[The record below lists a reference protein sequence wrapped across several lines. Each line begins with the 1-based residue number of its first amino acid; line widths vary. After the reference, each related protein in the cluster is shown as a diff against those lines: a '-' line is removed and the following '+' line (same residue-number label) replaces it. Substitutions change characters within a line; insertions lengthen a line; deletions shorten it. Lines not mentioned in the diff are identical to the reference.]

1 MLKDKIA
8 TVFDEPACDK
18 NQAKS
23 EKERKKGCSK
33 PLTPGAAAGGCAFDG
48 AKIALQPI
56 TDVAHLVH
64 APLACEGNS
73 WDNRGAA
80 SSGPDLWR
88 TSFTTDLSEL
98 DIVMGQG
105 EKKLLKAIREI
116 AARYA
121 PPAIFV
127 YSTCVTALV
136 GDDIEAVCRH
146 ATETVGVP
154 VIPINAPGFV
164 GSKNLGNKLA
174 GEALID
180 HVIGTR
186 EVDDA
191 GPTDINILGEFN
203 LSGEFW
209 MVKPLFEK
217 LGIRIRASIPG
228 DARYAEVAAAHT
240 ARVNM
245 MVCSTALIN
254 LARKMEERWDIP
266 FFEGSFYGIT
276 DTSDALRQTARLLVD
291 RGAQGD
297 LIEQTETLIAEEE
310 ERAWQRLAPYHDR
323 LAGKRV
329 LLNTGGVKSWSVVS
343 ALMEI
348 GMEIVGTSV
357 KKSTPE
363 DKERIKELMKDDPH
377 MFEGMA
383 PRELYAM
390 LADGKA
396 DIMLSG
402 GRTQFIALKA
412 KTAWLDINQ
421 ERHHPY
427 AGYDGMVELVRQID
441 LAISNPVWAA
451 VREPAPWDHDGNVEG
466 LGLDAATDRQPAML
480 PIQPDFVAHSRRK
493 FAATTADDLGE
504 C

>member
-146 ATETVGVP
+146 ATETVGLP

-217 LGIRIRASIPG
+217 LGIRVRASIPG
-228 DARYAEVAAAHT
+228 DARYADVAAAHT

-310 ERAWQRLAPYHDR
+310 ERAWQRLAPYRDR

>member
-146 ATETVGVP
+146 ATETVGLP

-228 DARYAEVAAAHT
+228 DARYADVAAAHT

-297 LIEQTETLIAEEE
+297 LIEQTEALIAEEE
-310 ERAWQRLAPYHDR
+310 ERAWQRLAPYRDR

-451 VREPAPWDHDGNVEG
+451 VREPAPWDHDGNVES